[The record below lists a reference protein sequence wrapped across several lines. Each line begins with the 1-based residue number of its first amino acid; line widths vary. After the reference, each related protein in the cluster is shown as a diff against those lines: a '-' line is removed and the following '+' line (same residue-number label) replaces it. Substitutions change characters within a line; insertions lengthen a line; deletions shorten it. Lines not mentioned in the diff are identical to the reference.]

1 MSAPSLQ
8 PGPTYSQ
15 LLAQLQKK
23 PAHVATSF
31 ELKEAR
37 GMGKQRFSLKSPLHV
52 PQTGI
57 QPVDSFIG
65 KTNSLFDLTT
75 STVVDVPKAAIKGG
89 IYGTVGGGLAGLVA
103 WPVLRL
109 SKTWAAGTIIGLALA
124 GGLMGSVMNTAR
136 EVLAK
141 VRQLFGVIF

>member
-1 MSAPSLQ
+1 MSASALQ
-8 PGPTYSQ
+8 PGPTYRQ
-15 LLAQLQKK
+15 LLDQLQQK

-31 ELKEAR
+31 DLKEGR
-37 GMGKQRFSLKSPLHV
+37 SMGKRGFSLKSPLHV
-52 PQTGI
+52 PRTGI

-103 WPVLRL
+103 WPLLRL
-109 SKTWAAGTIIGLALA
+109 SKAWAAGTIIGLALG

-136 EVLAK
+136 EVLSK